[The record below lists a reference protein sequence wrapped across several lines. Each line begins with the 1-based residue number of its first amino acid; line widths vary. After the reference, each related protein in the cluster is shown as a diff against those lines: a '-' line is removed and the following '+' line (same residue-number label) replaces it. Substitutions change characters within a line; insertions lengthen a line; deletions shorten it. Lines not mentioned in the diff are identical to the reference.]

1 MVRHRQMPNGVNE
14 LSIWMNKQFFQD
26 EWMVF
31 IRMKKEYGIQITL
44 NYSETVGLKKAVEL
58 LQSAV

>member
-31 IRMKKEYGIQITL
+31 IRMKKEYGIQTTL
-44 NYSETVGLKKAVEL
+44 NYNETVGLKKAVEL